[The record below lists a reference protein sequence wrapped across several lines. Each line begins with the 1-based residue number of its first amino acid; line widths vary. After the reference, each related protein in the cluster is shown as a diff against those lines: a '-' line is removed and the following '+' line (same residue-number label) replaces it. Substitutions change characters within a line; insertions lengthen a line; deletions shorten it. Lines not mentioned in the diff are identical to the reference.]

1 MTHNTEQRENCPACN
16 GAGSGSAVRV
26 FTYPE
31 PEEDKKN
38 TSAEPMSLAELVSE
52 LRDQL
57 HAWRDDAER
66 REALDAL
73 DALTE
78 QAQELGMGYE

>member
-1 MTHNTEQRENCPACN
+1 MTHNTEQRENSTACN
-16 GAGSGSAVRV
+16 NPERV

-31 PEEDKKN
+31 SEEDKKN
-38 TSAEPMSLAELVSE
+38 TSTEPMSLAELVSE

-66 REALDAL
+66 RKAL